1 MPRNIVDVV
10 VTKMLDFNKYR
21 TVLRPYY
28 DIILFVVAL
37 LVANYFWKFT
47 VLGDEGGDQVTWF
60 GMDISRPFD
69 FMAQHIAHVV
79 YWLIQLTNDSAIFLE
94 PSTIHFAT
102 GTGTKIVWGCTGLKQ
117 SFIWIVIMLIARG
130 SWKHKLWFIP
140 LGLVCVYLIN
150 VSRLFFLTYIVRDY
164 PETFEFWH
172 SGVTKYLFYGLIFLM
187 WVFWNDYLVPRFFN
201 TKKVSN

>member
-1 MPRNIVDVV
+1 MNHL
-10 VTKMLDFNKYR
+10 KKYIEP
-21 TVLRPYY
+21 LKPYY

-60 GMDISRPFD
+60 GIDISRPFD
-69 FMAQHIAHVV
+69 WMSQHIAHVV
-79 YWLIQLTNDSAIFLE
+79 YWLIQLTNDGVSFAE
-94 PSTIHFAT
+94 PNTIRFAT

-140 LGLVCVYLIN
+140 LGLV
-150 VSRLFFLTYIVRDY
+150 FA
-164 PETFEFWH
+164 
-172 SGVTKYLFYGLIFLM
+172 YLFNILRITIIAIAIEHHPDWFEVLHDYVFKYIFYGMLFML
-187 WVFWNDYLVPRFFN
+187 WLWW
-201 TKKVSN
+201 SNRVADNKDRVTENLNEN

>member
-1 MPRNIVDVV
+1 MKEAV
-10 VTKMLDFNKYR
+10 KKYIEP
-21 TVLRPYY
+21 LKPYY

-37 LVANYFWKFT
+37 LAANYFWKFT

-79 YWLIQLTNDSAIFLE
+79 YWFIHLTNDSVVFFE

-117 SFIWIVIMLIARG
+117 SFIWIVIMLVARG
-130 SWKHKLWFIP
+130 QWKHKLWFIP
-140 LGLVCVYLIN
+140 LGLVCA
-150 VSRLFFLTYIVRDY
+150 
-164 PETFEFWH
+164 
-172 SGVTKYLFYGLIFLM
+172 YLFNILRITLIAMAIEHHPEWFHMLHDYIFKYIFYGMLFLL
-187 WVFWNDYLVPRFFN
+187 WLWW
-201 TKKVSN
+201 SNRIAGSENETP